1 MVRNGFHGSYLKEK
15 KMKNSATTDWDVL
28 LSSKC
33 AVKTL
38 NKFATGGESTK
49 AVATCFANTEKAG
62 EFRKL
67 VRTHGSTY
75 ARRLTRKAL
84 RYRGLMK

>member
-1 MVRNGFHGSYLKEK
+1 MKEE
-15 KMKNSATTDWDVL
+15 KMKDSTTTDWNL
-28 LSSKC
+28 LLANRC
-33 AVKTL
+33 GVKTL
-38 NKFATGGESTK
+38 NKFAVGDVTAKGVT
-49 AVATCFANTEKAG
+49 TCFANTDRAG

-67 VRTHGSTY
+67 VRNHGSMY

>member
-1 MVRNGFHGSYLKEK
+1 
-15 KMKNSATTDWDVL
+15 MKNSTTTDWDVL
-28 LSSKC
+28 LSNKC
-33 AVKTL
+33 AVQTL
-38 NKFATGGESTK
+38 NKFASGAASTRG
-49 AVATCFANTEKAG
+49 VATCFANTEKAG

-67 VRTHGSTY
+67 VRTYGSTY

>member
-1 MVRNGFHGSYLKEK
+1 
-15 KMKNSATTDWDVL
+15 MKNSTTTDWDVL
-28 LSSKC
+28 LSNKC
-33 AVKTL
+33 GVKTL
-38 NKFATGGESTK
+38 NEFAKGAESARGVTS
-49 AVATCFANTEKAG
+49 CFANTERAG

-67 VRTHGSTY
+67 VRTYGSTY

>member
-1 MVRNGFHGSYLKEK
+1 
-15 KMKNSATTDWDVL
+15 MKDTTTTDWNLL

-33 AVKTL
+33 GIKALNQFAV
-38 NKFATGGESTK
+38 GEQSTK
-49 AVATCFANTEKAG
+49 GVTACFANTDKAG
-62 EFRKL
+62 EFRRL

-84 RYRGLMK
+84 RYRNLLK

>member
-1 MVRNGFHGSYLKEK
+1 
-15 KMKNSATTDWDVL
+15 MKNSTTTDWNLL
-28 LSSKC
+28 LSNKC
-33 AVKTL
+33 SVKTL
-38 NKFATGGESTK
+38 NKFAKGEESTK
-49 AVATCFANTEKAG
+49 SVTSCLANSETAG

-67 VRTHGSTY
+67 VRTHGSMY

>member
-1 MVRNGFHGSYLKEK
+1 
-15 KMKNSATTDWDVL
+15 MKNSTTPDWDVL
-28 LSSKC
+28 LSNKC

-38 NKFATGGESTK
+38 NKFASGVESTRG
-49 AVATCFANTEKAG
+49 VTNCFANTEKAG

>member
-1 MVRNGFHGSYLKEK
+1 
-15 KMKNSATTDWDVL
+15 MKDKTTTDWNLL

-33 AVKTL
+33 SVKTL
-38 NKFATGGESTK
+38 NSFAIGDASTK
-49 AVATCFANTEKAG
+49 GVTSCFTNTDKAG

-67 VRTHGSTY
+67 IRNHGSMY

-84 RYRGLMK
+84 RYRNLMS

>member
-1 MVRNGFHGSYLKEK
+1 
-15 KMKNSATTDWDVL
+15 MKNSTTTEWDVL
-28 LSSKC
+28 LSSQC
-33 AVKTL
+33 AIKTL

-49 AVATCFANTEKAG
+49 AVSTCFANTEKAG

-67 VRTHGSTY
+67 VRTYGTTY

>member
-1 MVRNGFHGSYLKEK
+1 
-15 KMKNSATTDWDVL
+15 MKSSTTTDWNLL
-28 LSSKC
+28 LSNKC
-33 AVKTL
+33 SVKTL
-38 NKFATGGESTK
+38 NKFANGEESTK
-49 AVATCFANTEKAG
+49 GVTSNFANSERAG

-67 VRTHGSTY
+67 VRTHGSMY

>member
-1 MVRNGFHGSYLKEK
+1 
-15 KMKNSATTDWDVL
+15 MKSSVTVDWNLL
-28 LSSKC
+28 LSSRCGIKTMNQF
-33 AVKTL
+33 AVG
-38 NKFATGGESTK
+38 NISTK
-49 AVATCFANTEKAG
+49 NVSTCFANTDKAG

-67 VRTHGSTY
+67 VRTYGSTY

>member
-1 MVRNGFHGSYLKEK
+1 
-15 KMKNSATTDWDVL
+15 MKNSVTTDWDVL

-33 AVKTL
+33 SVKTL
-38 NKFATGGESTK
+38 NKFARGAESTK
-49 AVATCFANTEKAG
+49 SVTSCFANTEKAG

-67 VRTHGSTY
+67 VRTYGSTY

>member
-1 MVRNGFHGSYLKEK
+1 MTEST
-15 KMKNSATTDWDVL
+15 ATSPKTDWATL

-33 AVKTL
+33 AVKKL
-38 NKFATGGESTK
+38 NGFAIGQETAKSVT
-49 AVATCFANTEKAG
+49 TCFANTPKASA
-62 EFRKL
+62 FRKL
-67 VRTHGSTY
+67 IRSYGTTY

>member
-1 MVRNGFHGSYLKEK
+1 
-15 KMKNSATTDWDVL
+15 MKDSTTTDWNLL

-33 AVKTL
+33 GVKTL
-38 NKFATGGESTK
+38 NKFAVGDTTTK
-49 AVATCFANTEKAG
+49 GVTTSFANTEKAS

-67 VRTHGSTY
+67 VRNHGSMY

-84 RYRGLMK
+84 RYRGLLK

>member
-1 MVRNGFHGSYLKEK
+1 
-15 KMKNSATTDWDVL
+15 MKNSTTTDWNLL
-28 LSSKC
+28 LSNKC
-33 AVKTL
+33 SVKTL
-38 NKFATGGESTK
+38 NKFAKGEASTK
-49 AVATCFANTEKAG
+49 SVTSCLANSEKAG

-67 VRTHGSTY
+67 VRTHGSMY

>member
-1 MVRNGFHGSYLKEK
+1 
-15 KMKNSATTDWDVL
+15 MKNSTTTDWNLL
-28 LSSKC
+28 LSNKC
-33 AVKTL
+33 SVKTL
-38 NKFATGGESTK
+38 NKFAAGEASTK
-49 AVATCFANTEKAG
+49 GVTTCFANTEQAG

-67 VRTHGSTY
+67 VRNHGTIY

>member
-1 MVRNGFHGSYLKEK
+1 
-15 KMKNSATTDWDVL
+15 MKNSTTTDWDVL

-33 AVKTL
+33 SVKAL
-38 NKFATGGESTK
+38 NKFAKGAETTRNIT
-49 AVATCFANTEKAG
+49 ACFANTERAG

-67 VRTHGSTY
+67 GRTYGSTY